1 MRILLLLLRSLAA
14 SLLNPVYWAAVYLT
28 CRKYH
33 KGGEHAGR
41 KTRQSIFT
49 GIAAGSLAMAMI
61 CILGLTVQ
69 PGMYL
74 ALLLPTA
81 LLLSR
86 IRPRFCCFA
95 YSGTLLGLLGVADVP
110 GVLVIVGVLHVME
123 GILAALDTASEEEL
137 AYKEGRVVKK
147 MRRVGYWPVPFAL
160 LVPVSGETLGIAM
173 PQWWPLLGSAAGF
186 ALCPMTALFLY
197 NTEGKGSAWRLIFY
211 GALLCFLAFCL
222 PQGRI
227 WEIGALLIMF
237 LAHEWILLEV

>member
-1 MRILLLLLRSLAA
+1 MRILLLLFRSLAA

-86 IRPRFCCFA
+86 IRSRFCCFA

-123 GILAALDTASEEEL
+123 GILAALDTASEEKL

-160 LVPVSGETLGIAM
+160 LVPVSG
-173 PQWWPLLGSAAGF
+173 
-186 ALCPMTALFLY
+186 
-197 NTEGKGSAWRLIFY
+197 AWRLVFY

-222 PQGRI
+222 PQERI

>member
-1 MRILLLLLRSLAA
+1 MRILLLLFRSLMA

-28 CRKYH
+28 HRKYRRD
-33 KGGEHAGR
+33 GEHADGR
-41 KTRQSIFT
+41 TRQSIFT
-49 GIAAGSLAMAMI
+49 GIAAGSLVMTLI

-69 PGMYL
+69 PGLYL

-95 YSGTLLGLLGVADVP
+95 YSGTLLGVWGAADVP
-110 GVLVIVGVLHVME
+110 GILVIVGVLHVME
-123 GILAALDTASEEEL
+123 GILAALDTAPGEEL

-160 LVPVSGETLGIAM
+160 LVPVSGEVLGIAM
-173 PQWWPLLGSAAGF
+173 PPWWPLLGSAAGF

-197 NTEGKGSAWRLIFY
+197 NAEGRGSAWKLIFY
-211 GALLCFLAFCL
+211 GTALCFLAFCL

-227 WEIGALLIMF
+227 WEIGVLLIMF

>member
-1 MRILLLLLRSLAA
+1 MRILLLLFRSLMA

-28 CRKYH
+28 HRKYH
-33 KGGEHAGR
+33 RDGEHADGR
-41 KTRQSIFT
+41 TRQSIFT
-49 GIAAGSLAMAMI
+49 GIAAGSLVMTLI

-69 PGMYL
+69 PGLYL

-95 YSGTLLGLLGVADVP
+95 YSGTLLGLWGAADVP
-110 GVLVIVGVLHVME
+110 GILVIVGVLHVME
-123 GILAALDTASEEEL
+123 GILAALDTAPGEEL

-147 MRRVGYWPVPFAL
+147 MRRVGCWPVPFAL
-160 LVPVSGETLGIAM
+160 LVPVSGEVLGIAM
-173 PQWWPLLGSAAGF
+173 PPWWPLLGSAAGF

-197 NTEGKGSAWRLIFY
+197 NAEGRGSVWKLIFY
-211 GALLCFLAFCL
+211 GAALCFLAFCL

>member
-74 ALLLPTA
+74 ASPLPTA

-86 IRPRFCCFA
+86 IRSRFCCFA

-110 GVLVIVGVLHVME
+110 GVLVI
-123 GILAALDTASEEEL
+123 
-137 AYKEGRVVKK
+137 GRSTS
-147 MRRVGYWPVPFAL
+147 MR
-160 LVPVSGETLGIAM
+160 
-173 PQWWPLLGSAAGF
+173 
-186 ALCPMTALFLY
+186 
-197 NTEGKGSAWRLIFY
+197 TEGKTRRR
-211 GALLCFLAFCL
+211 
-222 PQGRI
+222 RI
-227 WEIGALLIMF
+227 RRPRRNWPIRRDAS
-237 LAHEWILLEV
+237 